1 MKHKKIVVTGLG
13 VVSPIG
19 SSIDKMWSNAL
30 EGVCG
35 IRKIPELVELGLP
48 VQIAGNIIDFDP
60 NTYISPKNQKKMDL
74 FIQYGMAAAIQ
85 AIQDAGLEASPSN
98 AERIGV
104 AIGSGIGGL
113 DFIEKNYDNAKEK
126 GVRKVSPFFIPGTI
140 INMIAGNLTIEYGFK
155 GPNMGMVSA
164 CTTGTHNI
172 GEAARMIDYGT
183 VDVMIAGSA
192 EFATTMSGVSGF
204 AAARALTTGFND
216 APHQSSRPWDSKR
229 SGFVLGAGAG
239 VVVLESYEHAQ
250 ARGAHI
256 YCELAGYGASS
267 DAYHMTAPSPEGEG
281 AILCMKNAL
290 ADAQEATSNV
300 AYINAHATSTL
311 LGDVIESKA
320 IKTLF
325 GEHAKNININA
336 TKSLVGHLVGAAG
349 SVEAIVTIL
358 TLRDQKAHPTINL
371 EEPDP
376 ECDLDYIPNQARDI
390 KATVGLSNSFGFGGT
405 NGALVFRKI

>member
-19 SSIDKMWSNAL
+19 STIDKMWNNAL

-74 FIQYGMAAAIQ
+74 FIQYGMAAATQ

-113 DFIEKNYDNAKEK
+113 DFIEKNYDKAKEK

-192 EFATTMSGVSGF
+192 EFATTISGVSGF

-376 ECDLDYIPNQARDI
+376 ECDLDYIPNHARDI

>member
-19 SSIDKMWSNAL
+19 STIDKMWNNAL

-74 FIQYGMAAAIQ
+74 FIQYGMAAATQ

-113 DFIEKNYDNAKEK
+113 DFIEKNYDKAKEK

-183 VDVMIAGSA
+183 VDVM
-192 EFATTMSGVSGF
+192 
-204 AAARALTTGFND
+204 
-216 APHQSSRPWDSKR
+216 
-229 SGFVLGAGAG
+229 
-239 VVVLESYEHAQ
+239 
-250 ARGAHI
+250 
-256 YCELAGYGASS
+256 
-267 DAYHMTAPSPEGEG
+267 
-281 AILCMKNAL
+281 
-290 ADAQEATSNV
+290 
-300 AYINAHATSTL
+300 
-311 LGDVIESKA
+311 
-320 IKTLF
+320 
-325 GEHAKNININA
+325 
-336 TKSLVGHLVGAAG
+336 
-349 SVEAIVTIL
+349 
-358 TLRDQKAHPTINL
+358 
-371 EEPDP
+371 
-376 ECDLDYIPNQARDI
+376 
-390 KATVGLSNSFGFGGT
+390 
-405 NGALVFRKI
+405 

>member
-1 MKHKKIVVTGLG
+1 
-13 VVSPIG
+13 
-19 SSIDKMWSNAL
+19 MWSNAL